1 MLIPPEVSNSCPAAN
16 TTFSRLESWEPSMP
30 RGLMPYCLSD
40 SPPAWFTSNSATF
53 TLPAPK
59 SRHKNDFEL
68 NMFFLTTA
76 GPKTFCPAQ
85 PPREYSTRS
94 PRPILFSAFQSGP
107 FRHEP
112 SKGCL
117 LRKSACWL
125 LETKT
130 PVKHKRQIS

>member
-1 MLIPPEVSNSCPAAN
+1 MAVN

-68 NMFFLTTA
+68 NMLFRQLPDPKRSTDPTSNA
-76 GPKTFCPAQ
+76 NNERAIRVQSIPRSKLGP
-85 PPREYSTRS
+85 
-94 PRPILFSAFQSGP
+94 L
-107 FRHEP
+107 RHEP
-112 SKGCL
+112 SKGV
-117 LRKSACWL
+117 S
-125 LETKT
+125 
-130 PVKHKRQIS
+130 